1 MAGLR
6 RPLSES
12 KPDMHCSSA
21 EFTDIGTVRDH
32 NEDAFLA
39 FPEDALWIVADGM
52 GGHQAGE
59 IASGLICDTVSSEWH
74 RCGGS
79 LDNLQ
84 LQAAFELAN
93 RRIRQYGEE
102 TLPGST
108 LGSTM
113 VALNIIDGR
122 YCVHWIGDSRAYL
135 LRNGRLRCL
144 SRDHSQVAEL
154 VEQGLLSEEEA
165 ETHPLSN
172 VITRA
177 LGVEAEPRIDQV
189 EGDVMPG
196 DRFLLCSDGI
206 SREFALRELEA
217 LLSNEPI
224 EDISRALRHEAL
236 VKGCQDN
243 ITSVIVQI
251 DHLAARETLD
261 RSDSTLPVRQWVQ

>member
-1 MAGLR
+1 
-6 RPLSES
+6 
-12 KPDMHCSSA
+12 MHCSSA
-21 EFTDIGTVRDH
+21 EFTDIGAVRDH

-39 FPEDALWIVADGM
+39 FPEGALWVVADGM

-59 IASGLICDTVSSEWH
+59 VASGLICDTVSSEWH
-74 RCGGS
+74 RYGGS

-84 LQAAFELAN
+84 LRAAFELAN

-102 TLPGST
+102 TLPGAT

-113 VALNIIDGR
+113 VALNITDGR

-135 LRNGRLRCL
+135 LRNGQLRCL

-189 EGDVMPG
+189 EGNVEPG

-206 SREFALRELEA
+206 SREFTLCELEV
-217 LLSNEPI
+217 LLSDEPI
-224 EDISRALRHEAL
+224 EDISRALRHAAL
-236 VKGCQDN
+236 VKGCRDN

-251 DHLAARETLD
+251 DQAAAGQARGS
-261 RSDSTLPVRQWVQ
+261 SDSTLPVRQWVQ